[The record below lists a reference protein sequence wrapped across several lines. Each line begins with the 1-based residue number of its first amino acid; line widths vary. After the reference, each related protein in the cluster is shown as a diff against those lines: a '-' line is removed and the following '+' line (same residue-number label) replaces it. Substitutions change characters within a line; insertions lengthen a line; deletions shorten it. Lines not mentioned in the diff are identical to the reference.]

1 MNVENKKIVTVWN
14 EKGALLPEVRN
25 SIVNSFKSNTPID
38 ESISDIFFYEV
49 VENEND
55 IRLIIKY
62 I

>member
-25 SIVNSFKSNTPID
+25 SIVNSFKSNIPID